1 MCTLNIDW
9 LLQDINIAKNSKPLR
24 PPPPLPTILP
34 SILSAPDPVPLHATP
49 RVTAL
54 LRNGYRGQFGQSH
67 WATGNKKCTYVLCLS
82 VSDHAILLCIRLFF
96 IVIDLFYL
104 FFSIN
109 CCQFAQLQRRLSCWE
124 SLHMKASTLTSTFQG
139 INSMASHAN
148 PPSAISL
155 SLTSQTP
162 DELTLMTG
170 SQLNTLISSPL
181 PTTSQSRQSLTQATR
196 LVRYAQAN
204 RSVTALLTYSEI
216 LEYVGIFNNTKLATE
231 WQKEVEHQQS
241 NQAEATL
248 WTQVSLFYV
257 NFISSYNMDRLLCL
271 ILAWSTHCYLFSCP
285 LLAIMF
291 PWTDLWASQDL

>member
-1 MCTLNIDW
+1 MHICSVSLSKWSCYIVMYKIIFHCDW
-9 LLQDINIAKNSKPLR
+9 FVLFIFFNQLLPICSIAK
-24 PPPPLPTILP
+24 T
-34 SILSAPDPVPLHATP
+34 TF
-49 RVTAL
+49 L
-54 LRNGYRGQFGQSH
+54 LR
-67 WATGNKKCTYVLCLS
+67 VLA
-82 VSDHAILLCIRLFF
+82 H
-96 IVIDLFYL
+96 
-104 FFSIN
+104 
-109 CCQFAQLQRRLSCWE
+109 E
-124 SLHMKASTLTSTFQG
+124 G
-139 INSMASHAN
+139 INSYLNIPGYQFNGIPRQSPLCN
-148 PPSAISL
+148 
-155 SLTSQTP
+155 LTVIDFSNARWTNF
-162 DELTLMTG
+162 DDWFTID
-170 SQLNTLISSPL
+170 TLISSPL

-216 LEYVGIFNNTKLATE
+216 LEYVGIFNNTKLAAQ